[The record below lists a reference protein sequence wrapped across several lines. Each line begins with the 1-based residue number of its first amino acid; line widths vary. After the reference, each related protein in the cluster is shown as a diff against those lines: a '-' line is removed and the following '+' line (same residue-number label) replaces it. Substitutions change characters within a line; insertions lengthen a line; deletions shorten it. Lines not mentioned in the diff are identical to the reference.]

1 MPSVLAEISFLSNP
15 SEEQRLKKP
24 DTREHIAEG
33 LYRGIQSYLQ
43 STNSLASNSLSN
55 NSLSTNSLS
64 SGVTPTEKKVSDHA
78 PRVVPASDQE

>member
-33 LYRGIQSYLQ
+33 LYHGIQSYLQ
-43 STNSLASNSLSN
+43 STNSLATNT
-55 NSLSTNSLS
+55 LSTNSLS

-78 PRVVPASDQE
+78 PRVVPASDRE